1 MLVLVAHGSRDPAWR
16 ASVEVIVERL
26 ERDLGPD
33 RVRLAYMDCAPPT
46 LHDVVS
52 GAAHAGVVSFR
63 VLPLFLAP
71 QGHVEKDVRP
81 LTEDVRRAWPEL
93 DIELLPALGQQ
104 PEYRQALAHIARRTD
119 GKRPA

>member
-16 ASVEVIVERL
+16 ASVEGIVREL

-46 LHDVVS
+46 LLDVVS
-52 GAAHAGVVSFR
+52 QAAEGGVEEFR

-71 QGHVEKDVRP
+71 QGHVERDVRP
-81 LTEDVRRAWPEL
+81 VTEAVQKAWPGL
-93 DIELLPALGQQ
+93 DIELLPPLGQQ
-104 PEYRQALAHIARRTD
+104 PEYREALARIAQRSHGRRHT
-119 GKRPA
+119 